1 LNIATAVCLLA
12 VFLMAAMVFT
22 VGILAVNRGIRSEG
36 STDFVEYWAAGQLL
50 VHGEDPYD
58 ATATLRLERS
68 AGRSNDQAEITFSP
82 PLIFFLVAPLGL
94 VGAKTGAILWMI
106 LLLAA
111 LVTSIHLLWILNG
124 RRSGQLHLLCY
135 CFAPALICLVAGQ
148 IGIFLLFGIVLFL
161 YLFKHWPFFA
171 GAALVV
177 CLVKPHLFLLFG
189 TVLLLWV
196 INTRQYRILAGFGA
210 GLLATCVFALCLDPH
225 AWSHYARML
234 VLQRPTE
241 PLVPTLS
248 RMFRLFVHRDAVWL
262 QFLPAVAGCC
272 WSIWYFWSRRIR
284 WNWMEHGL
292 LLLLVSVACAPYA
305 WITDESVLLPAIVA
319 SLYRAKDSGR
329 SLLPSGLIVAAVLLE
344 ILRGVWI
351 ITPYFVWTAPAWL
364 AWYLYATYNS
374 VEQRG

>member
-1 LNIATAVCLLA
+1 
-12 VFLMAAMVFT
+12 MAAMVLT
-22 VGILAVNRGIRSEG
+22 VSILAVNRGIRGEG

-58 ATATLRLERS
+58 APATLRLERS
-68 AGRSNDQAEITFSP
+68 AGRSADRSEITFSP
-82 PLIFFLVAPLGL
+82 PVIFFLVAPLGL
-94 VGAKTGAILWMI
+94 VNAKTGAILWMI
-106 LLLAA
+106 LLGAT

-124 RRSGQLHLLCY
+124 RRAGQLHLLCY
-135 CFAPALICLVAGQ
+135 CFAPALICLMAGQ

-161 YLFKHWPFFA
+161 YLFKLWPFFA

-196 INTRQYRILAGFGA
+196 IDTRQYRILAGFGT
-210 GLLATCVFALCLDPH
+210 GLLAACVFALCLDPH

-248 RMFRLFVHRDAVWL
+248 RMFRLVVHRDAVWL

-272 WSIWYFWSRRIR
+272 WSIWYFWSRRTR
-284 WNWMEHGL
+284 WSWMEHGL

-305 WITDESVLLPAIVA
+305 WITDESVLLPAIMA
-319 SLYRAKDSGR
+319 SLYRAEDSGR
-329 SLLPSGLIVAAVLLE
+329 SLLPFGLIVAAALAE

-364 AWYLYATYNS
+364 AWYLYATFDWAGNLQ
-374 VEQRG
+374 ETIG